1 MELLLVGD
9 VGDAGERARSL
20 CEECGWHTTITPL
33 RSSMEGGG
41 VVSLE
46 HVSAGRGD
54 GWQVVAQGGTARVFG
69 TIEEA
74 LTHLNET
81 LLQPQISAPSAGALV
96 PSLDLFEGCL
106 VGIAVGDMVGLGVES
121 FPMPA
126 CKMYVERLRPA
137 GGLSQTMEPWGLR
150 VRAAER
156 AGQGEEYWATHTKY
170 PFGQISDDTQCS
182 RELATSIISAQRF
195 SVAVRG
201 GSAIHGAPACPRRI
215 HRRDTTHKGR
225 AWGGARSAPP
235 HDPDVGTQLHTR
247 NAEGAALAL
256 ALTPPHLKG
265 TIACWGGRRAD

>member
-96 PSLDLFEGCL
+96 PSLDLFGPA
-106 VGIAVGDMVGLGVES
+106 IDAVSEFFGQAPSGVVKR
-121 FPMPA
+121 P
-126 CKMYVERLRPA
+126 RLRCA
-137 GGLSQTMEPWGLR
+137 RACLR
-150 VRAAER
+150 ACLCPHAAHS
-156 AGQGEEYWATHTKY
+156 G
-170 PFGQISDDTQCS
+170 
-182 RELATSIISAQRF
+182 AQ
-195 SVAVRG
+195 
-201 GSAIHGAPACPRRI
+201 
-215 HRRDTTHKGR
+215 
-225 AWGGARSAPP
+225 
-235 HDPDVGTQLHTR
+235 Q
-247 NAEGAALAL
+247 
-256 ALTPPHLKG
+256 
-265 TIACWGGRRAD
+265 